1 MPLHS
6 LAQTATSS
14 EEKQT
19 VNTQLGVTSLQGLLR
34 SSFPQVKRLTVSGLT
49 AARSLEALWKLPSS

>member
-1 MPLHS
+1 MPPRS

-19 VNTQLGVTSLQGLLR
+19 VNTQLGVTTLQGLLR
-34 SSFPQVKRLTVSGLT
+34 SSFPRVKRLTVSGLA
-49 AARSLEALWKLPSS
+49 AARSLEALWKLLSS